1 MKKKVMLMYLKG
13 RNLICN
19 AISDFVAK
27 ENGASD
33 MIAVIVLIVIVI
45 GVAVV
50 FREGITD
57 FVQKTVDSIKNF
69 TY

>member
-1 MKKKVMLMYLKG
+1 MKKEVMLMYLKG

-45 GVAVV
+45 GVAMV
-50 FREGITD
+50 FRDGITQ
-57 FVQKTVDSIKNF
+57 FVQDTVDSIKGF
-69 TY
+69 AY